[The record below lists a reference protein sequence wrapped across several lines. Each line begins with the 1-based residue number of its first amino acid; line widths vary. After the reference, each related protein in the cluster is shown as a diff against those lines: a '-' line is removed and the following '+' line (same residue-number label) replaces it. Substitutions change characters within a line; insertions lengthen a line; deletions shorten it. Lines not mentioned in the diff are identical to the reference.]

1 MLKLKGIK
9 QKCQHEVPQ
18 WYVETKKKIKKEKR
32 EKLPADLSI
41 QPDDTCPEDAS
52 LSPLLS
58 FS

>member
-1 MLKLKGIK
+1 M
-9 QKCQHEVPQ
+9 KCHNGTWKPKKRS
-18 WYVETKKKIKKEKR
+18 KKKKR